1 MPCILPN
8 IRSLVGRFAHDGR
21 SRSNSVDMSTIPEL
35 GSSHPKLGSLGEFLP
50 QRFVFLFLMLEGMG
64 NPYVMTGTRLNLDRY
79 VPGLLTFVSNKLSR
93 GASAVYRNLFGI
105 GITEWRILSL
115 LALEPG
121 IPAQRICHVI
131 GFDKALV
138 SRTIKT
144 LQKDRYVVVRSDV
157 SDSRRQTITLT
168 PAGLELHDRVI
179 KVSLEREKLL
189 LLDFSEKEIDILLK
203 LLHRMHS
210 RVDTV
215 NSYRPKGQKPKKPQ
229 RKKPRLADAAE

>member
-1 MPCILPN
+1 
-8 IRSLVGRFAHDGR
+8 
-21 SRSNSVDMSTIPEL
+21 
-35 GSSHPKLGSLGEFLP
+35 
-50 QRFVFLFLMLEGMG
+50 
-64 NPYVMTGTRLNLDRY
+64 MTGIRLNLDRY

-93 GASAVYRNLFGI
+93 GASAIYRNLFGI